1 MKIQTVP
8 KRNDGGEKVQQ
19 RSDLIERRK
28 ELGLTQ
34 EQVAEKSGI
43 TRAYYTNIEAGRK
56 DPSMGVAKKIAD
68 ALITTV
74 DKIFFNDSV
83 PNRNTA

>member
-1 MKIQTVP
+1 V
-8 KRNDGGEKVQQ
+8 EQ

-28 ELGLTQ
+28 QLSLTQ

-56 DPSMGVAKKIAD
+56 EPSMGVAKKIAD
-68 ALITTV
+68 ALLTTV
-74 DKIFFNDSV
+74 DQIFFNGRV